1 MNHSEGESMTGEIM
15 NRKMT
20 TGKMIAAALLAAI
33 TLSPLARAQELQ
45 VGSNAYV
52 DMYFADWHASKAQTT
67 GPVTEYT
74 VFTKGDPVKPTTKGA
89 LLRYVDSYVYT
100 TLAPGAS
107 SPSTTLSGRQRVYY
121 FTSGTGTISAG
132 GESVPVSINIAVL
145 VPANLA
151 FTIKN
156 TGAIPLGAYVITEP
170 TPSGF
175 QPGTKLAV
183 KDEKSTPISTAV
195 QEWSRIVRPL
205 FTSADGLATISS
217 VETVTLDPLTISRP
231 FIGTLPNTEQLW
243 MELSGKSF
251 AFIGPYLRRQS
262 TGMAYEHPPDNLAPT
277 SNVNYSEDSQVKFLL
292 VATDGSR

>member
-1 MNHSEGESMTGEIM
+1 MTGKIT
-15 NRKMT
+15 NHKMT
-20 TGKMIAAALLAAI
+20 TGMLTAALLAVTA
-33 TLSPLARAQELQ
+33 LSPLAHAQELQ

-74 VFTKGDPVKPTTKGA
+74 VFTKGDPVKPTSKGA
-89 LLRYVDSYVYT
+89 VLRYLDSYVYT
-100 TLAPGAS
+100 TLVPGAS
-107 SPSTTLSGRQRVYY
+107 SPSTSLSGKQRVYY
-121 FTSGTGTISAG
+121 FASGTGTVSAG
-132 GESVPVSINIAVL
+132 GDSVPVSINIAVL

-175 QPGTKLAV
+175 QPGTKLVV

-231 FIGTLPNTEQLW
+231 FIGSLPNTEQLW
-243 MELSGKSF
+243 MELSGKSI
-251 AFIGPYLRRQS
+251 AFIGPYLRRQT

>member
-1 MNHSEGESMTGEIM
+1 MNHSEGESMTGKIM

-20 TGKMIAAALLAAI
+20 TGKMIAAALLGAI

-52 DMYFADWHASKAQTT
+52 DMYFADWHASRAQTT

-107 SPSTTLSGRQRVYY
+107 SPSTTLSGKQRVYY

-145 VPANLA
+145 VPASLA

-156 TGAIPLGAYVITEP
+156 TQAIPLGAYVITEP

-175 QPGTKLAV
+175 QPGTKLVV

-243 MELSGKSF
+243 MELSGKSI
-251 AFIGPYLRRQS
+251 AFIGPYLRRQT

>member
-1 MNHSEGESMTGEIM
+1 MTGKIM

-67 GPVTEYT
+67 GSVTEYT
-74 VFTKGDPVKPTTKGA
+74 VFTKGDPVKPTTQGA

-107 SPSTTLSGRQRVYY
+107 SPSTTLSGKQRVYY

-175 QPGTKLAV
+175 QPGTKLVV

-217 VETVTLDPLTISRP
+217 VETVTLDPLTITRP

-243 MELSGKSF
+243 MELSGKSI
-251 AFIGPYLRRQS
+251 AFIGPYLRRQT

>member
-1 MNHSEGESMTGEIM
+1 MTGKIT
-15 NRKMT
+15 NHKMT
-20 TGKMIAAALLAAI
+20 TGMLTAALLAVTA
-33 TLSPLARAQELQ
+33 LSPLARAQELQ

-52 DMYFADWHASKAQTT
+52 DMYFADWHASRAQTT

-107 SPSTTLSGRQRVYY
+107 SPSTTLSGKQRVYY

-145 VPANLA
+145 VPASLA

-156 TGAIPLGAYVITEP
+156 TQAIPLGAYVITEP

-175 QPGTKLAV
+175 QPGTKLVV

-243 MELSGKSF
+243 MELSGKSI
-251 AFIGPYLRRQS
+251 AFIGPYLRRQT

>member
-1 MNHSEGESMTGEIM
+1 MNHSEGESMTGKIM

-20 TGKMIAAALLAAI
+20 TGKMIAATLLAAI
-33 TLSPLARAQELQ
+33 TLSPLARAQELR

-107 SPSTTLSGRQRVYY
+107 SPSTTLSGKQRVYY
-121 FTSGTGTISAG
+121 FASGTGTVSAG
-132 GESVPVSINIAVL
+132 GDSVPVSINIAVL

-175 QPGTKLAV
+175 QTGTKLVV

-217 VETVTLDPLTISRP
+217 VETVTLDPLTITRP

-243 MELSGKSF
+243 MELSGKSIV
-251 AFIGPYLRRQS
+251 FIGPYLRRQTS
-262 TGMAYEHPPDNLAPT
+262 GMAYEHPPDNLAPT

>member
-1 MNHSEGESMTGEIM
+1 MNHSEGESMTGKIT
-15 NRKMT
+15 NHKMT
-20 TGKMIAAALLAAI
+20 TGMLTAALLAVTA
-33 TLSPLARAQELQ
+33 LSPLAHAQELQ

-89 LLRYVDSYVYT
+89 VLRYVDSYVYT

-107 SPSTTLSGRQRVYY
+107 SPSTTLSGQQRVYY
-121 FTSGTGTISAG
+121 FASGTGTVSAG
-132 GESVPVSINIAVL
+132 GDSVPVSINIAVL

-175 QPGTKLAV
+175 QPGTKLVV

-243 MELSGKSF
+243 MELSGKSI
-251 AFIGPYLRRQS
+251 AFIGPYLRRQTS
-262 TGMAYEHPPDNLAPT
+262 GMAYEHPPDNLAPT
-277 SNVNYSEDSQVKFLL
+277 SNVNYSEDSQVKFLR

>member
-1 MNHSEGESMTGEIM
+1 MTGKIT
-15 NRKMT
+15 NHKMT
-20 TGKMIAAALLAAI
+20 TGKMITAALFAVTA
-33 TLSPLARAQELQ
+33 LSPRAHGQELQ

-89 LLRYVDSYVYT
+89 VLRYVDSYVYT

-107 SPSTTLSGRQRVYY
+107 SPSTTLSGQQRVYY
-121 FTSGTGTISAG
+121 FASGTGTVSAG
-132 GESVPVSINIAVL
+132 GDSVPVSINIAVL

-175 QPGTKLAV
+175 QPGTKLVV

-231 FIGTLPNTEQLW
+231 FVGTLPNTEQLW
-243 MELSGKSF
+243 MELSGKSI
-251 AFIGPYLRRQS
+251 AFIGPYLRRQT

-277 SNVNYSEDSQVKFLL
+277 SNVNYSEDSPVKFLL